1 VPTLNDLVH
10 DRTALGEPDVEW
22 LRQLVGDWQL
32 LSDLSFADLVLW
44 VAADESWLAVA
55 HVRPT
60 TGATVFFDDVVGTEV
75 ARGKR
80 PQLDRAFD
88 LATIC
93 RERDPEWTEDV
104 PVREETIPVVRAGR
118 PIAVLSRHTDLSSLR
133 TPSRLE
139 LTYMACADALAL
151 MVSEGSFPL
160 AGAPTGSRRG
170 APRVGDGLVRLDV
183 DGVVVYASPNAVS
196 AFHRLGHGR
205 DLVGHSLAEVT
216 TPLVRTRGVVDE
228 GLPLVL
234 TGRAPWRCDVDG
246 AGTTLSLRALPLLR
260 AGERVGALLLLRDV
274 TELRRR
280 ERELLSKDAMIREI
294 HHRVKNNLQTVA
306 ALLRLQARRIDGGPA
321 RAALDEAVRRVGAI
335 ALVHETL
342 STGYDET
349 VDFDEVSARGLST
362 LVEVASRSGSVRT
375 QHSGRFGRLRAED
388 ATALSLVLTELVQN
402 AVEHG
407 FDGQDGVVTVHAERH
422 DEGRADADLL
432 DVVVSDDGVGLP
444 DGSTAPSG
452 GLGTQI
458 VRSLVSELRGTI
470 EWRRREGG
478 GTEVRLQLRPRGLR

>member
-1 VPTLNDLVH
+1 
-10 DRTALGEPDVEW
+10 
-22 LRQLVGDWQL
+22 
-32 LSDLSFADLVLW
+32 
-44 VAADESWLAVA
+44 
-55 HVRPT
+55 
-60 TGATVFFDDVVGTEV
+60 
-75 ARGKR
+75 
-80 PQLDRAFD
+80 
-88 LATIC
+88 
-93 RERDPEWTEDV
+93 
-104 PVREETIPVVRAGR
+104 
-118 PIAVLSRHTDLSSLR
+118 
-133 TPSRLE
+133 
-139 LTYMACADALAL
+139 

>member
-1 VPTLNDLVH
+1 VPTLNDLVQ
-10 DRTALGEPDVEW
+10 DRTRLGDADVEW
-22 LRQLVGDWQL
+22 LRQLVGDWHL

-44 VAADESWLAVA
+44 VAADAGWLAVA

-60 TGATVFFDDVVGTEV
+60 TGGTVFFDDVVGTEV
-75 ARGKR
+75 ERGKR
-80 PQLDRAFD
+80 VQLDKAFD
-88 LATIC
+88 QAVIC
-93 RERDPEWTEDV
+93 RERDPEWSEDV
-104 PVREETIPVVRAGR
+104 PIREETIPVVRAGR
-118 PIAVLSRHTDLSSLR
+118 TIAVLSRHTDLSTMR

-139 LTYMACADALAL
+139 VTYMACADALAL
-151 MVSEGSFPL
+151 MVSEGSFPV

-170 APRVGDGLVRLDV
+170 APRVGDGLIRLDV

-196 AFHRLGHGR
+196 ACHRLGHGR
-205 DLVGHSLAEVT
+205 DLIGQSLAEVT

-246 AGTTLSLRALPLLR
+246 AGTTLSLRAIPLVR
-260 AGERVGALLLLRDV
+260 EGQRTGALLLLRDV

-306 ALLRLQARRIDGGPA
+306 ALLRLQARRLDGGPA

-349 VDFDEVSARGLST
+349 VNFDEVAVRGLST
-362 LVEVASRSGSVRT
+362 LVEVASRSGSVRAE
-375 QHSGRFGRLRAED
+375 HSGRFGRLRAED

-407 FDGQDGVVTVHAERH
+407 FDGRDGVVSVHAERRN
-422 DEGRADADLL
+422 EGDPAADRL

-444 DGSTAPSG
+444 EGAIAPSG
-452 GLGTQI
+452 GLGAQI
-458 VRSLVSELRGTI
+458 VRSLVGELRGTI
-470 EWRRREGG
+470 RWHRREGG
-478 GTEVRLQLRPRGLR
+478 GTEVELRLRPRALG

>member
-1 VPTLNDLVH
+1 
-10 DRTALGEPDVEW
+10 
-22 LRQLVGDWQL
+22 
-32 LSDLSFADLVLW
+32 
-44 VAADESWLAVA
+44 
-55 HVRPT
+55 
-60 TGATVFFDDVVGTEV
+60 VVGTEV
-75 ARGKR
+75 ERGR
-80 PQLDRAFD
+80 RVQLDRAFD
-88 LATIC
+88 ESVIC
-93 RERDPEWTEDV
+93 REPDPERTEDL

-118 PIAVLSRHTDLSSLR
+118 TVAVLSRHTDLSTMR

-151 MVSEGSFPL
+151 MVSEGSFPV

-170 APRVGDGLVRLDV
+170 APRVGDGLIRLDV

-205 DLVGHSLAEVT
+205 DLIGQSLAEVT

-246 AGTTLSLRALPLLR
+246 AGTTLSMRAIPLLSEGQR
-260 AGERVGALLLLRDV
+260 TGAVLVLRDV

-306 ALLRLQARRIDGGPA
+306 ALLRLQARRLDGGPA

-349 VDFDEVSARGLST
+349 VNFDEVAVRGLST
-362 LVEVASRSGSVRT
+362 VVEVASRSGSVRAE
-375 QHSGRFGRLRAED
+375 HSGRFGRLRAED

-407 FDGQDGVVTVHAERH
+407 FDGRDGVVSVSAERRG
-422 DEGRADADLL
+422 EGEPGDRL
-432 DVVVSDDGVGLP
+432 DVLVIDDGAGLP
-444 DGSTAPSG
+444 QGATAPSG
-452 GLGTQI
+452 GLGAQI
-458 VRSLVSELRGTI
+458 VRSLVSEMRGTI
-470 EWRRREGG
+470 EWSRREGG
-478 GTEVRLQLRPRGLR
+478 GTQVRLELRPRALG